1 MDPKPALIS
10 ETSPYQVTDIDA
22 ANDADRREHNRNIKV
37 MRVARLKDVKLH
49 AECLGMVR
57 DVSSGG
63 MKIDADFPL
72 EIGQTISVALL
83 DDQELNGGVVWIDG
97 KTVGVKF
104 DQPIAVEQILAR
116 PSIKTDGRRARLPRF
131 KVNKTVQ
138 LVYNDKPVEAKLMDL
153 SQRGAKLCSDSK
165 LKMHSNLLVRLS
177 PTQAVRA
184 SVKWQTTNML
194 GVEFHRL
201 LSVEELS
208 VWLKEG

>member
-1 MDPKPALIS
+1 MEPKPALIS

-153 SQRGAKLCSDSK
+153 SQRGAKLFSDSK

-201 LSVEELS
+201 LSVEELG